1 LQTLRRTISARRSD
15 VESSIFQD
23 CACHQPLDLQL
34 LRRCAGAARRR
45 SESVANENTS
55 PCRRHVGFAA
65 LIALF
70 TATGSTLAQSSST
83 AAYSGRAYVVQAT
96 VPPLS
101 PITVSDTGEVPSSG
115 GAQEAALLDVQP
127 IPLGNVGSLNGAD
140 VAGATT
146 VAQGN
151 ASRSAASLA
160 DLSVTVAGNTI
171 AADFLMS
178 EASAQCQGSSPS
190 ASGRSELANLV
201 INGQTIAISGATNQ
215 TIPLPLNA
223 GSVVINEQSSSA
235 SGQSGGMDVNALHV
249 VANNPTGGPPLADV
263 IASHAHA
270 DITCPASPPPSP
282 PCSTTSTEF
291 ITGGGWIVSPSNPNA
306 KANFAVAGGKGG
318 SWGHLM
324 FIDHGNGLRAKGTAV
339 NGYGLYPIFGTNGRY
354 TRGSADVG
362 GTDEPYEADVADNGE
377 PGSGTNSSVPDK
389 FQLLLNGNPNPVASD
404 DLAGGNIQLHQP
416 QCQ

>member
-1 LQTLRRTISARRSD
+1 VTNEKSSQCWRYVTL
-15 VESSIFQD
+15 
-23 CACHQPLDLQL
+23 
-34 LRRCAGAARRR
+34 
-45 SESVANENTS
+45 
-55 PCRRHVGFAA
+55 AA

-70 TATGSTLAQSSST
+70 AATGSALAQSSST
-83 AAYSGRAYVVQAT
+83 ATYSGHAYVVQAT

-115 GAQEAALLDVQP
+115 GAQDASLLDVQP

-151 ASRSAASLA
+151 ASRSAASVA
-160 DLSVTVAGNTI
+160 DLSLTVAGNTI
-171 AADFLMS
+171 AGDFLMS
-178 EASAQCQGSSPS
+178 EASAQCQGSNPS
-190 ASGRSELANLV
+190 VSGRSDLAKLV

-223 GSVVINEQSSSA
+223 GSVVINEQSSST

-263 IASHAHA
+263 IVSHAHA
-270 DITCPASPPPSP
+270 DIHCPASPPPPP
-282 PCSTTSTEF
+282 PCSATSTDF
-291 ITGGGWIVSPSNPNA
+291 VTGGGWIVSPSDPNA
-306 KANFAVAGGKGG
+306 KANFAVAGGKDG

-324 FIDHGNGLRAKGTAV
+324 FIDHGNGFRAKGTAV
-339 NGYGLYPIFGTNGRY
+339 SGYGPYVPFGKNGRY

-362 GTDEPYEADVADNGE
+362 GPSEPYEADVADNGE
-377 PGSGTNSSVPDK
+377 PGSTAPDK
-389 FQLLLNGNPNPVASD
+389 FQLLLNGNPTPVVSD
-404 DLAGGNIQLHQP
+404 NLAGGNIQLHQP